1 MSVLTQ
7 SDSFCGPLICHMP
20 HQLLPFK
27 LSSYDFARLM
37 WCNKATIQYMLTY
50 PNFNL
55 SIHSIIG
62 LCTDSQKHQIC
73 RQKHSAKLALHF
85 TELSQVPDDTPRKQQ
100 HQKGLI
106 TGRVPTSKQPT
117 QRKKERKSQ
126 RKYVACLK
134 PFYKGGMCRQR
145 ERKKRK
151 SFKKQP
157 KLIRIR

>member
-1 MSVLTQ
+1 
-7 SDSFCGPLICHMP
+7 MP

-37 WCNKATIQYMLTY
+37 WCKRTTIQYMLTY
-50 PNFNL
+50 PNFDPF
-55 SIHSIIG
+55 IHSIIG

-73 RQKHSAKLALHF
+73 RQKYSAKLALHF
-85 TELSQVPDDTPRKQQ
+85 TELTQVPDDTPRKQQ

-106 TGRVPTSKQPT
+106 TRRVPSSNP
-117 QRKKERKSQ
+117 KKERKKKPEKICCVSQ
-126 RKYVACLK
+126 T
-134 PFYKGGMCRQR
+134 FYKGGLCR
-145 ERKKRK
+145 EREREKRK

>member
-1 MSVLTQ
+1 
-7 SDSFCGPLICHMP
+7 MP

-106 TGRVPTSKQPT
+106 TRRVPSSNP
-117 QRKKERKSQ
+117 KKERKKEKARENMLRVSNLFTKEECAG
-126 RKYVACLK
+126 RE
-134 PFYKGGMCRQR
+134 RER
-145 ERKKRK
+145 ERKEKALK
-151 SFKKQP
+151 SS
-157 KLIRIR
+157 LNL

>member
-1 MSVLTQ
+1 
-7 SDSFCGPLICHMP
+7 MP

-50 PNFNL
+50 PNFDPF
-55 SIHSIIG
+55 IHSIIG

-85 TELSQVPDDTPRKQQ
+85 TELSQVPDDTPGKQQ

-106 TGRVPTSKQPT
+106 TGRVPSSNP
-117 QRKKERKSQ
+117 KKERTK
-126 RKYVACLK
+126 
-134 PFYKGGMCRQR
+134 
-145 ERKKRK
+145 ERKKKPEKICCVSQTFLQRRNVQAEREREREEKALK
-151 SFKKQP
+151 SS
-157 KLIRIR
+157 LNL